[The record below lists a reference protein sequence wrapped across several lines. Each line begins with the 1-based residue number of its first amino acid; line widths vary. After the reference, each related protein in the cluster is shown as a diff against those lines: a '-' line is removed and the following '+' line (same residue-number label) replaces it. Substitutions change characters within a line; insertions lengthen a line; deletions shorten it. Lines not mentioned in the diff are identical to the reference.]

1 MNSNVVPISRAR
13 SVPRRSAARSHLKP
27 VVRVKAAAALRP
39 APAVASKPDTP
50 IWFSIAALIAI
61 TMWPSGVVW
70 LVQLAYR
77 IVGR

>member
-13 SVPRRSAARSHLKP
+13 SVPRRSPAPRHLKR
-27 VVRVKAAAALRP
+27 VVRMKATVALRP
-39 APAVASKPDTP
+39 APKVASTTDTP
-50 IWFSIAALIAI
+50 IWLSIAALIAM